1 MRRSIVLA
9 CTLSALT
16 GSAFA
21 ADVGPPAYPAP
32 VYKSPPAPS
41 YNWTGFYLG
50 IDGGYGFGS
59 NPASNTVTDP
69 FTGIGAS
76 LPVVVGSLGGINFS
90 GYDVGGHAGY
100 NFQHGIWV
108 AGLELDFS
116 ATGVQGG
123 NSGSFIDAAALPFT
137 RVTATASEND
147 KFNYLASVRPRIG
160 VLPLE
165 NVLLY
170 ATGGLGWSQITASS
184 SVTGVSVTPAV
195 APAASTATSS
205 TSSVTTR
212 LGWVAGAGVEA
223 NLASFGMPNL
233 LVRTEYLFYD
243 FGNGGSSSNSATSGG
258 PPIISSFGL
267 LSLSVVRAGVSF
279 KF

>member
-1 MRRSIVLA
+1 MRRSIVLG
-9 CTLSALT
+9 CMLCALT

-32 VYKSPPAPS
+32 AYKSPPAPS

-59 NPASNTVTDP
+59 DPAFNTVTDP
-69 FTGIGAS
+69 FSGVGAF
-76 LPVVVGSLGGINFS
+76 PTVVVGSLGGTTLS

-100 NFQHGIWV
+100 NIQHGIWV

-116 ATGVQGG
+116 ATGIQGG
-123 NSGSFIDAAALPFT
+123 NSGTFIQTGFT
-137 RVTATASEND
+137 NLTVTASEND
-147 KFNYLASVRPRIG
+147 KFNYVASVRPRIG

-195 APAASTATSS
+195 APAASTATLS

-212 LGWVAGAGVEA
+212 FGWVAGAGVEA

-243 FGNGGSSSNSATSGG
+243 FGNGGSSLNTITNVS
-258 PPIISSFGL
+258 SSFGL
-267 LSLSVVRAGVSF
+267 LSLSVVRAGVSV